1 MRLPDRSILLNHE
14 TWRDW
19 SREAA
24 IAGLAFLPTARRKRL
39 DRLWRGRDEMRRLAL
54 ADAVVVSYG
63 KSGRT
68 WLRVM
73 LSRFWQR
80 RYALPEGRMLELD
93 NLHRLDARI
102 PIVLFSHAN
111 YTRDVTG
118 RFDARPEL
126 HDRKV
131 LLLVRDPLDTAV
143 SQYFQWRHRMRPW
156 KKLLNDYPPH
166 RTDVTVL
173 DFVMDADC
181 GLPAI
186 LDYLEVFE
194 RELSNIPDHAVVAYE
209 SMRADP
215 QGTLARVL
223 TFLGEAPSAAEI
235 ADAVRFGSIENMRAL
250 EAAGGAGF
258 LGRRMR
264 PGSADPQS
272 FKTRRG
278 KVGGWRD
285 SFGAEE
291 IAVIEAWVGARGG
304 LPFGYRIER
313 QDHRPAP
320 RDLAAPA
327 IG

>member
-1 MRLPDRSILLNHE
+1 MRLPDRSILLNLE

-39 DRLWRGRDEMRRLAL
+39 DRLWRGREEMRRLAM

-80 RYALPEGRMLELD
+80 RYGLPDGRMLEFD

-102 PIVLFSHAN
+102 PVVLFSHAN

-118 RFDARPEL
+118 RLDARPEF

-143 SQYFQWRHRMRPW
+143 SQYFQWRHRMRRW

-166 RTDVTVL
+166 GRDVSAF
-173 DFVMDADC
+173 DFVMDPAC
-181 GLPAI
+181 GLPVI
-186 LDYLEVFE
+186 VDYLEVFE
-194 RELSNIPDHAVVAYE
+194 RELPRIQDHAVVAYE
-209 SMRADP
+209 AMRADP
-215 QGTLARVL
+215 GGTLARVL
-223 TFLGEAPSAAEI
+223 TFLGEAPSAEEI
-235 ADAVRFGSIENMRAL
+235 DDAVRFGSMENMRAL
-250 EAAGGAGF
+250 EAAGGSGF

-285 SFGAEE
+285 SFSPDE
-291 IAVIEAWVGARGG
+291 IAAIEAWVRSRGS

-320 RDLAAPA
+320 RDRTAPA